1 MNVIEEI
8 TRKFNEANNSRDG
21 RNISI
26 NDVQQFEIDI
36 LKVTD
41 GYRKEPEELSRKK
54 VLEQGEFD
62 FGGLV
67 DFIKNEVGSNQ
78 RSNNQEKQD
87 TPDIYFAVDR
97 EKTYA
102 TQYLEGNEV
111 TINDGDDSLNYDR
124 LNSNNRI
131 EMNQNNDNLNQNQ
144 NLNLNLNLNQNL
156 NLDLNSNSN
165 SNSNISV
172 TDIKQNKEKNYT
184 VTDIQGDYQ
193 TLRKNNTID
202 NSVHIIDMGEPI
214 EKNYDDE
221 VDR

>member
-8 TRKFNEANNSRDG
+8 TKKFNDANNSRDG

-36 LKVTD
+36 LKLTD
-41 GYRKEPEELSRKK
+41 GYRKDPEELSGKK
-54 VLEQGEFD
+54 VLEQGELD

-67 DFIKNEVGSNQ
+67 DSIKNELGNNQ

-144 NLNLNLNLNQNL
+144 NLNLNLNQNF
-156 NLDLNSNSN
+156 NSN

-172 TDIKQNKEKNYT
+172 TDIKQNKEQNYT

-193 TLRKNNTID
+193 APRKNNTID

>member
-8 TRKFNEANNSRDG
+8 TKKFNDANNSRDG

-36 LKVTD
+36 LKLTD
-41 GYRKEPEELSRKK
+41 GYRKDPEELSGKK
-54 VLEQGEFD
+54 VLEQGELD

-67 DFIKNEVGSNQ
+67 DSIKNELGNNQ

-102 TQYLEGNEV
+102 TQYSLGNEV
-111 TINDGDDSLNYDR
+111 TINDNEIMNYDG
-124 LNSNNRI
+124 LKSNNELEI
-131 EMNQNNDNLNQNQ
+131 NQNNGL
-144 NLNLNLNLNQNL
+144 
-156 NLDLNSNSN
+156 
-165 SNSNISV
+165 NSNISV
-172 TDIKQNKEKNYT
+172 TDIKNNTQQNYT
-184 VTDIQGDYQ
+184 VKDIKGDYQ
-193 TLRKNNTID
+193 TPRENNTIN
-202 NSVHIIDMGEPI
+202 NSVHLIDMGEPI
-214 EKNYDDE
+214 EKEFNKE

>member
-41 GYRKEPEELSRKK
+41 GYRKDPEELSRKK

-62 FGGLV
+62 FDGLV

-144 NLNLNLNLNQNL
+144 NLNLNLNQNL

-172 TDIKQNKEKNYT
+172 TDIEQNKEQNYT

-193 TLRKNNTID
+193 TPRKNNTID